1 MEESKLPFVEHFY
14 KLRTQPKWLIKLISL
29 FIIGI
34 ISGFVAYK
42 NIPMDSITK
51 IEGVSSDQ
59 QQSIYMMSTIVGGAF
74 GTVLSAIVVFVI
86 FLIMSKIL
94 KSDVGALSLFSA
106 AFSYSIIIA
115 IYGLIVNLITLIAG
129 INPLDTR
136 IDSLNIFSKGN
147 VLLSTINLEV
157 ILKAL
162 LTGIVYFATSR
173 LSKRTSI
180 ILAIVALILLI
191 ITGMTG
197 SSMSQGMQGMAN

>member
-42 NIPMDSITK
+42 AIPMDSIPK

-74 GTVLSAIVVFVI
+74 GTVFSAIIVFVI
-86 FLIMSKIL
+86 FLVMSKIL

-115 IYGLIVNLITLIAG
+115 IYGLIVNLITLVAG